1 MSYIYSYNDIN
12 YGVKKALIKNIITKN
27 EKSYFE
33 KIINNL
39 LRNKD
44 IMNYYNPKY
53 NSYNEI
59 EILNNNGDVF
69 RLDRVVELENNSVA
83 VIDYKTGEDNTEK
96 YKNQIVNYKELL
108 SSIYN
113 GKVYGFI
120 LYVDLN
126 RVVKI

>member
-1 MSYIYSYNDIN
+1 MNQ
-12 YGVKKALIKNIITKN
+12 
-27 EKSYFE
+27 
-33 KIINNL
+33 
-39 LRNKD
+39 D

-83 VIDYKTGEDNTEK
+83 VIDYKTGEENTEK
-96 YKNQIVNYKELL
+96 YKNQIMNYKELL
-108 SSIYN
+108 SNIYN
-113 GKVYGFI
+113 GKIYGFI

>member
-1 MSYIYSYNDIN
+1 
-12 YGVKKALIKNIITKN
+12 
-27 EKSYFE
+27 
-33 KIINNL
+33 
-39 LRNKD
+39 
-44 IMNYYNPKY
+44 MNYYNPKY

-96 YKNQIVNYKELL
+96 YKNQIMNYKELL
-108 SSIYN
+108 SNIYN